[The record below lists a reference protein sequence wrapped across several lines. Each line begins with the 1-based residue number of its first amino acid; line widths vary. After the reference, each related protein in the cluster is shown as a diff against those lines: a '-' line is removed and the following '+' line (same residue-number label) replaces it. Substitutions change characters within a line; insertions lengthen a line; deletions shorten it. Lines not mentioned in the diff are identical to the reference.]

1 MRVESRRLRSLN
13 VFGPTETGKR
23 ENRYIATIR
32 QLPKPSQ
39 ELEAVHSGH
48 RNVRNHSVEFIF
60 GNNAHTVCTG
70 YRAARRD
77 HPPGGRLERH
87 SGFRVD
93 GAAGGATWLL
103 CCRSQ
108 KLIRAAHDGG
118 TCRIKQL
125 QRTVERP
132 RERGARPL
140 NCGVRWLRV
149 YESKV

>member
-13 VFGPTETGKR
+13 VVGPTETGKR

-87 SGFRVD
+87 SELRVD
-93 GAAGGATWLL
+93 GAAGGATRLL
-103 CCRSQ
+103 CYRSQ
-108 KLIRAAHDGG
+108 KTDPCCTRWWHMPPKAVAADRGTASRARRAAA
-118 TCRIKQL
+118 K
-125 QRTVERP
+125 
-132 RERGARPL
+132 
-140 NCGVRWLRV
+140 LRR
-149 YESKV
+149 SMATSL